1 MRENET
7 SYLIQIWTSGLF
19 SQRRYIIWTN
29 IQEFLTN
36 LDLRV
41 LKWQKHLCLRQLLTS
56 QQMER
61 SSEVVEG
68 NKTFKSSIRSV
79 ETPNK
84 KEASVDVSWVCNS
97 IHINRNSLLAHL
109 RSRPPSCTEPYSKR
123 KRAISVCLRRKSD
136 VPWIKS
142 QRFIIQVFDL
152 LCYFRLISNIDRVC
166 IIYWTRKK
174 RDFADS
180 VPIHNAGV

>member
-79 ETPNK
+79 ETPSK
-84 KEASVDVSWVCNS
+84 KEASVDVS
-97 IHINRNSLLAHL
+97 
-109 RSRPPSCTEPYSKR
+109 
-123 KRAISVCLRRKSD
+123 
-136 VPWIKS
+136 
-142 QRFIIQVFDL
+142 
-152 LCYFRLISNIDRVC
+152 
-166 IIYWTRKK
+166 
-174 RDFADS
+174 
-180 VPIHNAGV
+180 